1 MSVRQPLWCQTLNVS
16 RLFLS
21 TCVLSSMQDTFIQA
35 YPKLLQPSVVVA
47 ALWLAHGD
55 EPLLS
60 QWLIDALRPHWRAQ
74 NYAIKRIELIS
85 VKSWQEVLSEL
96 GSQSLFDDASALIVT
111 GNHKPD
117 KAVIEALARFAQEAQ
132 TGAHTH
138 SLLWLTPKQDKRS
151 QSSKWFAPFAQYG
164 HVIDCNLYNEQQRQQ
179 LLQIQ
184 AQQFGLRLS
193 QDAWQLLMSHTEH
206 HLLSAYQTLWRLSYL
221 FAPQLVSQNEDTL
234 QTSRTLN
241 PSDTSVAL
249 DIDDLQAALVSDA
262 QFSVFD
268 LSDAMLMG
276 NSAQVAKIMF
286 QLRATDEPTTL
297 VLWAISKDM
306 RQIIQLMDGQDPQA
320 LGIWRSKQG
329 LYQQACRRQSKSQ
342 TAEWP
347 ALLYRCDQAIKGL
360 IRQPAWELLLQAAL
374 ELAGKRLFVTR

>member
-1 MSVRQPLWCQTLNVS
+1 
-16 RLFLS
+16 
-21 TCVLSSMQDTFIQA
+21 MQDTFIQA
-35 YPKLLQPSVVVA
+35 YPKLLQPSVAVA
-47 ALWLAHGD
+47 GLWLAHGD

-117 KAVIEALARFAQEAQ
+117 KAVITELERFAVEAQ
-132 TGAHTH
+132 TGTHSH
-138 SLLWLTPKQDKRS
+138 SLLWLTPKQDKRA

-193 QDAWQLLMSHTEH
+193 QEAWQLLMSHTEH

-221 FAPQLVSQNEDTL
+221 FAPQLVAKNIEASQQADHSTQLPN
-234 QTSRTLN
+234 N
-241 PSDTSVAL
+241 VAL
-249 DIDDLQAALVSDA
+249 DIKDLQAALVSDA

-268 LSDAMLMG
+268 LSDAMLAG
-276 NSAQVAKIMF
+276 NSTQVAKIMF
-286 QLRATDEPTTL
+286 QLKATDEPTTL
-297 VLWAISKDM
+297 VLWAVSKDM
-306 RQIIQLMDGQDPQA
+306 RQIMQLMDGQDPQA

-329 LYQQACRRQSKSQ
+329 LYQQACRRQSKTQ

-347 ALLYRCDQAIKGL
+347 ALLYKCDQAIKGL
-360 IRQPAWELLLQAAL
+360 VRQPAWELLLQAAL
-374 ELAGKRLFVTR
+374 ELSGKRLFVV

>member
-1 MSVRQPLWCQTLNVS
+1 
-16 RLFLS
+16 
-21 TCVLSSMQDTFIQA
+21 MQETFTQA
-35 YPKLLQPSVVVA
+35 YPKLLQPKVA
-47 ALWLAHGD
+47 VAGLWLAHGD
-55 EPLLS
+55 ESLLQ

-96 GSQSLFDDASALIVT
+96 SSLSLFDDASALIVT

-117 KAVIEALARFAQEAQ
+117 KAIITELERFATDAQ
-132 TGAHTH
+132 KGDHSH

-164 HVIDCNLYNEQQRQQ
+164 HIIDCNLYDERQRQQ
-179 LLQIQ
+179 LLQVQ

-221 FAPQLVSQNEDTL
+221 FAPELAAFSNQHEQEQDNENAVT
-234 QTSRTLN
+234 TAKN
-241 PSDTSVAL
+241 VAL
-249 DIDDLQAALVSDA
+249 DITDLQAALVSDA

-268 LSDAMLMG
+268 LSDAMLTG
-276 NSAQVAKIMF
+276 NSAQVAKIIF
-286 QLRATDEPTTL
+286 QLKATDEPTTL

-306 RQIIQLMDGQDPQA
+306 RLVLALMDGQDPQS

-329 LYQQACRRQSKSQ
+329 LYSQACRRQSRET
-342 TAEWP
+342 TAQWP
-347 ALLYRCDQAIKGL
+347 DLLYRCDQAIKGL

-374 ELAGKRLFVTR
+374 ELSGKRLFAV

>member
-1 MSVRQPLWCQTLNVS
+1 
-16 RLFLS
+16 
-21 TCVLSSMQDTFIQA
+21 MQDTFIQA
-35 YPKLLQPSVVVA
+35 YPKLLQPSVAVA
-47 ALWLAHGD
+47 GLWLAHGD

-117 KAVIEALARFAQEAQ
+117 KTVIAELERFAVEAQ
-132 TGAHTH
+132 AGTH
-138 SLLWLTPKQDKRS
+138 GHSVLWLTPKQDKRA

-164 HVIDCNLYNEQQRQQ
+164 NVIDCNLYNEQQRQQ

-184 AQQFGLRLS
+184 AQKFGLRLS
-193 QDAWQLLMSHTEH
+193 QEAWQLLMSHTEH

-221 FAPQLVSQNEDTL
+221 FAPQLMAPHEDTETAGDFA
-234 QTSRTLN
+234 QSTNT
-241 PSDTSVAL
+241 VAL
-249 DIDDLQAALVSDA
+249 DITDLQAALVSDA

-268 LSDAMLMG
+268 LSDAMLAG
-276 NSAQVAKIMF
+276 NSAQVAKIIF
-286 QLRATDEPTTL
+286 QLKATDEPTTL

-306 RQIIQLMDGQDPQA
+306 RQIIQLMDGQDPQT

-329 LYQQACRRQSKSQ
+329 LYQQACRRQSKTQ

-360 IRQPAWELLLQAAL
+360 VRQPAWELLLQAAL
-374 ELAGKRLFVTR
+374 ELAGKRLFTAR

>member
-1 MSVRQPLWCQTLNVS
+1 
-16 RLFLS
+16 
-21 TCVLSSMQDTFIQA
+21 MQDTFIQA
-35 YPKLLQPSVVVA
+35 YPKLLQPSVAVA
-47 ALWLAHGD
+47 GLWLAHGD

-74 NYAIKRIELIS
+74 NYAIKRIELVS

-117 KAVIEALARFAQEAQ
+117 KAVIAELERFAQDAQ
-132 TGAHTH
+132 TGAHSH
-138 SLLWLTPKQDKRS
+138 SLLWLTSKQDKRS

-184 AQQFGLRLS
+184 AQQFGLKLS
-193 QDAWQLLMSHTEH
+193 QEAWQLLMSHTEH

-221 FAPQLVSQNEDTL
+221 FAPQLMANSDEAKENNISTK
-234 QTSRTLN
+234 
-241 PSDTSVAL
+241 PSTNVAL
-249 DIDDLQAALVSDA
+249 DVKDLQAALVSDA

-268 LSDAMLMG
+268 LSDAMLAG
-276 NSAQVAKIMF
+276 NSAQVAKIIF
-286 QLRATDEPTTL
+286 QLKATDEPTTL

-306 RQIIQLMDGQDPQA
+306 RQIMQLMDGQDPQA

-329 LYQQACRRQSKSQ
+329 LYQQACRRQSKTQ
-342 TAEWP
+342 TAQWP
-347 ALLYRCDQAIKGL
+347 DLLYRCDQAIKGL
-360 IRQPAWELLLQAAL
+360 VRQPAWELLLQAAL
-374 ELAGKRLFVTR
+374 ELSGRRLFAMQ

>member
-1 MSVRQPLWCQTLNVS
+1 
-16 RLFLS
+16 
-21 TCVLSSMQDTFIQA
+21 MQDTFIQA
-35 YPKLLQPSVVVA
+35 YPKLLQPSVAVA
-47 ALWLAHGD
+47 GLWLAHGD

-74 NYAIKRIELIS
+74 NYAIKRIELVS

-117 KAVIEALARFAQEAQ
+117 KAVIAELERFAVDAQ
-132 TGAHTH
+132 TGAHSH
-138 SLLWLTPKQDKRS
+138 SLLWLTPKQDKRA
-151 QSSKWFAPFAQYG
+151 QTSKWFVPFAQYG

-184 AQQFGLRLS
+184 AQQFGLTLS
-193 QDAWQLLMSHTEH
+193 QEAWQLLMSHTEH

-221 FAPQLVSQNEDTL
+221 FAPQLMAINDNDNNSHSTNFDNNSSQPLTN
-234 QTSRTLN
+234 
-241 PSDTSVAL
+241 VAL
-249 DIDDLQAALVSDA
+249 DINDLQAALVIDA

-268 LSDAMLMG
+268 LSDAMLAG
-276 NSAQVAKIMF
+276 NSAQVAKIIF
-286 QLRATDEPTTL
+286 QLKATDEPTTL

-306 RQIIQLMDGQDPQA
+306 RQIMQLMDGQDPQA

-329 LYQQACRRQSKSQ
+329 LYQQACRRQSKAQ
-342 TAEWP
+342 TAAWP
-347 ALLYRCDQAIKGL
+347 ALLYKCDQAIKGL
-360 IRQPAWELLLQAAL
+360 VRQPAWELLLQAAL
-374 ELAGKRLFVTR
+374 ELSGQRLFKTS

>member
-1 MSVRQPLWCQTLNVS
+1 MDVSLLFKTGYIYSYQPASLY
-16 RLFLS
+16 
-21 TCVLSSMQDTFIQA
+21 SMQDTFIQA

-47 ALWLAHGD
+47 GLWLAHGD

-60 QWLIDALRPHWRAQ
+60 QWLIDALRPHWHTQ
-74 NYAIKRIELIS
+74 NYAIKRIELVS
-85 VKSWQEVLSEL
+85 VKSWQDVLSEL

-117 KAVIEALARFAQEAQ
+117 KPVIEELERFSQDAQ
-132 TGAHTH
+132 TGAHSH
-138 SLLWLTPKQDKRS
+138 SLLWLTPKQDRRA
-151 QSSKWFAPFAQYG
+151 QSSKWFTPFAQYG

-221 FAPQLVSQNEDTL
+221 FAPQLAVDQNSLPEASKPT
-234 QTSRTLN
+234 TPATN
-241 PSDTSVAL
+241 VAL
-249 DIDDLQAALVSDA
+249 DIKDLQAALVSDA

-268 LSDAMLMG
+268 LSDAMLAG
-276 NSAQVAKIMF
+276 NSAQVAKIIF
-286 QLRATDEPTTL
+286 QLKATDEPTTL

-306 RQIIQLMDGQDPQA
+306 RQIMQLMDGQDPQA

-329 LYQQACRRQSKSQ
+329 LYQQACRRQSKAQ

-374 ELAGKRLFVTR
+374 ELAGKRLFTVR

>member
-1 MSVRQPLWCQTLNVS
+1 
-16 RLFLS
+16 
-21 TCVLSSMQDTFIQA
+21 MQDTFIQA
-35 YPKLLQPSVVVA
+35 YPKLLQPSVAVA
-47 ALWLAHGD
+47 GLWLAHGD

-117 KAVIEALARFAQEAQ
+117 KAVITELERFAVEAQ
-132 TGAHTH
+132 TGTHSH
-138 SLLWLTPKQDKRS
+138 SLLWLTPKQDKRA
-151 QSSKWFAPFAQYG
+151 QSSKWFTPFAQYG

-193 QDAWQLLMSHTEH
+193 QEAWQLLMSHTEH

-221 FAPQLVSQNEDTL
+221 FAPQLVAKNIEASQQADHSTQLPN
-234 QTSRTLN
+234 N
-241 PSDTSVAL
+241 VAL
-249 DIDDLQAALVSDA
+249 DIKYLQAALVSDA

-268 LSDAMLMG
+268 LSDAMLAG
-276 NSAQVAKIMF
+276 NSTQVAKIMF
-286 QLRATDEPTTL
+286 QLKATDEPTTL
-297 VLWAISKDM
+297 VLWAVSKDM
-306 RQIIQLMDGQDPQA
+306 RQIMQLMDGQDPQA

-329 LYQQACRRQSKSQ
+329 LYQQACRRQSKAQ

-347 ALLYRCDQAIKGL
+347 ALLYKCDQAIKGL
-360 IRQPAWELLLQAAL
+360 VRQPAWELLLQAAL
-374 ELAGKRLFVTR
+374 ELSGKRLFTAR

>member
-1 MSVRQPLWCQTLNVS
+1 
-16 RLFLS
+16 
-21 TCVLSSMQDTFIQA
+21 MQDTFIKA
-35 YPKLLQPSVVVA
+35 YPKLLQPSVAVA
-47 ALWLAHGD
+47 GLWLAHGD

-60 QWLIDALRPHWRAQ
+60 QWLIDAMRPHWRAQ

-117 KAVIEALARFAQEAQ
+117 KAVIAELTRFAQDAQ
-132 TGAHTH
+132 TGAHSH

-184 AQQFGLRLS
+184 AQQFGLKLS

-221 FAPQLVSQNEDTL
+221 FAPQLVGNRDDSRQE
-234 QTSRTLN
+234 TSPLTPPTTN
-241 PSDTSVAL
+241 VAL
-249 DIDDLQAALVSDA
+249 DIKDLQAALVSDA

-268 LSDAMLMG
+268 LSDAMLAG
-276 NSAQVAKIMF
+276 NSAQVAKIVF
-286 QLRATDEPTTL
+286 QLKATDEPTTL

-306 RQIIQLMDGQDPQA
+306 RQIMQLMDGQAPQA

-329 LYQQACRRQSKSQ
+329 LYQQACRRHSKAQ

-374 ELAGKRLFVTR
+374 ELAGKRLFTTR

>member
-1 MSVRQPLWCQTLNVS
+1 
-16 RLFLS
+16 
-21 TCVLSSMQDTFIQA
+21 MQDTFIKA
-35 YPKLLQPSVVVA
+35 YPKLLQPSVGVA
-47 ALWLAHGD
+47 GLWLAHGD

-60 QWLIDALRPHWRAQ
+60 QWLMDALRPHWRAQ

-117 KAVIEALARFAQEAQ
+117 KAVIAELERFALDAQ
-132 TGAHTH
+132 AGTHSH
-138 SLLWLTPKQDKRS
+138 SLLWLTPKQDKRA

-193 QDAWQLLMSHTEH
+193 QEAWQLLMSHTEH

-221 FAPQLVSQNEDTL
+221 FAPQLFASDDIKP
-234 QTSRTLN
+234 TS
-241 PSDTSVAL
+241 SDTQPANTVAL
-249 DIDDLQAALVSDA
+249 DITDLQAALVSDA

-268 LSDAMLMG
+268 LSDAMLAG
-276 NSAQVAKIMF
+276 SSTQVAKIIF
-286 QLRATDEPTTL
+286 QLKATDEPTTL

-306 RQIIQLMDGQDPQA
+306 RQIIQLMDGQDPQS
-320 LGIWRSKQG
+320 LGIWRSKQN

-342 TAEWP
+342 TTEWP

-360 IRQPAWELLLQAAL
+360 VRQPAWELLLQAAL
-374 ELAGKRLFVTR
+374 ELSGKRLFVV

>member
-1 MSVRQPLWCQTLNVS
+1 
-16 RLFLS
+16 
-21 TCVLSSMQDTFIQA
+21 MQETFIQA
-35 YPKLLQPSVVVA
+35 YPKLLQPSVVTA
-47 ALWLAHGD
+47 GLWLVHGD
-55 EPLLS
+55 EPLLH

-85 VKSWQEVLSEL
+85 VKSWQEVLYEL

-117 KAVIEALARFAQEAQ
+117 KAVITALERFAQDAQ
-132 TGAHTH
+132 TGVHSH
-138 SLLWLTPKQDKRS
+138 SLLWLTPKQDRRA

-164 HVIDCNLYNEQQRQQ
+164 HVIDCNLYDERQRQQ

-193 QDAWQLLMSHTEH
+193 QEAWQLLMSHTEH

-221 FAPQLVSQNEDTL
+221 FAPALVANNDDINRDSSTFAKPTTN
-234 QTSRTLN
+234 
-241 PSDTSVAL
+241 VAL
-249 DIDDLQAALVSDA
+249 DIKDLQAALVSDA

-268 LSDAMLMG
+268 LSDAMLAG
-276 NSAQVAKIMF
+276 NSAQVAKIIF
-286 QLRATDEPTTL
+286 QLKATDEPTTL

-306 RQIIQLMDGQDPQA
+306 RQIIQLMDGQDPQT

-329 LYQQACRRQSKSQ
+329 LYQQACRRQSKAQ
-342 TAEWP
+342 TAQWP
-347 ALLYRCDQAIKGL
+347 TLLYRCDQAIKGL

-374 ELAGKRLFVTR
+374 ELAGQRLFTIK

>member
-1 MSVRQPLWCQTLNVS
+1 
-16 RLFLS
+16 
-21 TCVLSSMQDTFIQA
+21 MQDTFIQA
-35 YPKLLQPSVVVA
+35 YPKLLQPSVAVA
-47 ALWLAHGD
+47 GLWLAHGD

-117 KAVIEALARFAQEAQ
+117 KAVITELERFAIEAQ
-132 TGAHTH
+132 TGTHSH
-138 SLLWLTPKQDKRS
+138 SLLWLTPKQDKRA

-193 QDAWQLLMSHTEH
+193 QEAWQLLMSHTEH
-206 HLLSAYQTLWRLSYL
+206 YLLSAYQTLWRLSYL
-221 FAPQLVSQNEDTL
+221 FAPQLVAKNIEASQ
-234 QTSRTLN
+234 QTDHSTQLKN
-241 PSDTSVAL
+241 NIAL
-249 DIDDLQAALVSDA
+249 DIKDLQAALVSDA

-268 LSDAMLMG
+268 LSDAMLAG
-276 NSAQVAKIMF
+276 NSTQVAKIMF
-286 QLRATDEPTTL
+286 QLKATDEPTTL

-306 RQIIQLMDGQDPQA
+306 RQIMQLMDGQDPQA

-329 LYQQACRRQSKSQ
+329 LYQQACRRQSKTQ

-347 ALLYRCDQAIKGL
+347 ALLYKCDQAIKGL
-360 IRQPAWELLLQAAL
+360 VRQPAWELLLQAAL
-374 ELAGKRLFVTR
+374 ELSGKRLFVV

>member
-1 MSVRQPLWCQTLNVS
+1 
-16 RLFLS
+16 
-21 TCVLSSMQDTFIQA
+21 MQESFIQA
-35 YPKLLQPSVVVA
+35 YPKLLQSSVAVA
-47 ALWLAHGD
+47 GLWLAHGD

-74 NYAIKRIELIS
+74 NYAIKRIELVSI
-85 VKSWQEVLSEL
+85 KSWQEVLSEL

-117 KAVIEALARFAQEAQ
+117 KAVIAELERFAVEAQ
-132 TGAHTH
+132 TGAHSH
-138 SLLWLTPKQDKRS
+138 SLLWLTPKQDKRA

-164 HVIDCNLYNEQQRQQ
+164 HIIDCNLYNEQQRQQ

-193 QDAWQLLMSHTEH
+193 QEAWQLLMSHTEH

-221 FAPQLVSQNEDTL
+221 FAAQLDASAHDTT
-234 QTSRTLN
+234 QEGSNHSTTTAPN
-241 PSDTSVAL
+241 VAL
-249 DIDDLQAALVSDA
+249 DINDLQAALVSDA

-268 LSDAMLMG
+268 LSDAMLAG
-276 NSAQVAKIMF
+276 NSAQVAKIIF
-286 QLRATDEPTTL
+286 QLQATDEPTTL

-329 LYQQACRRQSKSQ
+329 LYQQACRRQAKAQ

-360 IRQPAWELLLQAAL
+360 VRQPAWELLLQAAL
-374 ELAGKRLFVTR
+374 ELTGKRLFAAR

>member
-1 MSVRQPLWCQTLNVS
+1 
-16 RLFLS
+16 
-21 TCVLSSMQDTFIQA
+21 MQDTFIQA
-35 YPKLLQPSVVVA
+35 YPKLLQPSVAVA
-47 ALWLAHGD
+47 GLWLAHGD

-74 NYAIKRIELIS
+74 NYAIKRIELVS

-117 KAVIEALARFAQEAQ
+117 KAVIAELERFAVDAQ
-132 TGAHTH
+132 TGAHSH
-138 SLLWLTPKQDKRS
+138 SLLWLTPKQDKRA
-151 QSSKWFAPFAQYG
+151 QTSKWFTPFAQYG

-184 AQQFGLRLS
+184 AQQFGLTLS
-193 QDAWQLLMSHTEH
+193 QEAWQLLMSHTEH

-221 FAPQLVSQNEDTL
+221 FAPQLMAEVDIINANSASTSSQPVTG
-234 QTSRTLN
+234 
-241 PSDTSVAL
+241 VAL
-249 DIDDLQAALVSDA
+249 DINDLQAALVSDA

-268 LSDAMLMG
+268 LSDAMLAG
-276 NSAQVAKIMF
+276 NSTQVAKIIF
-286 QLRATDEPTTL
+286 QLKATDEPTTL

-306 RQIIQLMDGQDPQA
+306 RQIMQLMDGQDPQA

-329 LYQQACRRQSKSQ
+329 LYQQACRRQSKAQ
-342 TAEWP
+342 IAAWP
-347 ALLYRCDQAIKGL
+347 ALLYKCDQAIKGL

-374 ELAGKRLFVTR
+374 ELSGRRLFKAQ

>member
-1 MSVRQPLWCQTLNVS
+1 
-16 RLFLS
+16 
-21 TCVLSSMQDTFIQA
+21 MQNTFIQA
-35 YPKLLQPSVVVA
+35 YPKLLQPSVAVA
-47 ALWLAHGD
+47 GLWLAHGD

-74 NYAIKRIELIS
+74 NYAIKRIELVS

-96 GSQSLFDDASALIVT
+96 GSQSLFDDASAVIVT

-117 KAVIEALARFAQEAQ
+117 KAVIAELERFAVEAQ
-132 TGAHTH
+132 TGAHSH
-138 SLLWLTPKQDKRS
+138 SVLWLTPKQDKRS

-164 HVIDCNLYNEQQRQQ
+164 TVIDCNLYNEQQRQQ

-184 AQQFGLRLS
+184 AQKFGLRLS
-193 QDAWQLLMSHTEH
+193 QEAWQLLMSHTEH

-221 FAPQLVSQNEDTL
+221 FAPQLATSNSDNNEDNEHSNSFT
-234 QTSRTLN
+234 QPVN
-241 PSDTSVAL
+241 NVAL
-249 DIDDLQAALVSDA
+249 DIADLQAALVSDA

-268 LSDAMLMG
+268 LSDAMLAG
-276 NSAQVAKIMF
+276 NSTQVAKIMF
-286 QLRATDEPTTL
+286 QLKSTDEPTTL

-306 RQIIQLMDGQDPQA
+306 RQIMQLMDGQDPQA

-329 LYQQACRRQSKSQ
+329 LYQQACRRQSKEQ
-342 TAEWP
+342 TSEWP

-374 ELAGKRLFVTR
+374 ELAGKRLFAMR

>member
-1 MSVRQPLWCQTLNVS
+1 
-16 RLFLS
+16 
-21 TCVLSSMQDTFIQA
+21 MQDTFIQA
-35 YPKLLQPSVVVA
+35 YPKLLQPSVAVA
-47 ALWLAHGD
+47 GLWLAHGD

-111 GNHKPD
+111 SNHKPD
-117 KAVIEALARFAQEAQ
+117 KAVIAELERFAVEAQ
-132 TGAHTH
+132 TGTHSH
-138 SLLWLTPKQDKRS
+138 SLLWLTPKQDKRA
-151 QSSKWFAPFAQYG
+151 QSSKWFTPFAQYG

-193 QDAWQLLMSHTEH
+193 QEAWQLLMSHTEH

-221 FAPQLVSQNEDTL
+221 FAPQLVAKNIEASHQADHSTQLSN
-234 QTSRTLN
+234 N
-241 PSDTSVAL
+241 VAL
-249 DIDDLQAALVSDA
+249 DIKDLQAALVSDA

-268 LSDAMLMG
+268 LSDAMLAG
-276 NSAQVAKIMF
+276 NSTQVAKILF
-286 QLRATDEPTTL
+286 QLKATDEPTTL

-306 RQIIQLMDGQDPQA
+306 RQIMQLMDGQDPQA

-329 LYQQACRRQSKSQ
+329 LYQQACRRQSKTQ

-347 ALLYRCDQAIKGL
+347 ALLYKCDQAIKGL
-360 IRQPAWELLLQAAL
+360 VRQPAWELLLQAAL
-374 ELAGKRLFVTR
+374 ELSGKRLFVV

>member
-1 MSVRQPLWCQTLNVS
+1 
-16 RLFLS
+16 
-21 TCVLSSMQDTFIQA
+21 MQDTFIQA
-35 YPKLLQPSVVVA
+35 YPKLQQSSVAVA
-47 ALWLAHGD
+47 GLWLAHGD
-55 EPLLS
+55 EALLS

-117 KAVIEALARFAQEAQ
+117 KAVIEELERFAQDAQ
-132 TGAHTH
+132 TGTHSH
-138 SLLWLTPKQDKRS
+138 SLLWLTPKQDKRA
-151 QSSKWFAPFAQYG
+151 QSSKWFAPFTQYG

-184 AQQFGLRLS
+184 AQQFGLKLS

-221 FAPQLVSQNEDTL
+221 FAPQLVGDNDSSFQESSKLTQSTN
-234 QTSRTLN
+234 
-241 PSDTSVAL
+241 SVAL
-249 DIDDLQAALVSDA
+249 DIKDLQAALVSDA

-268 LSDAMLMG
+268 LSDAMLAG
-276 NSAQVAKIMF
+276 NSTQVAKIIF
-286 QLRATDEPTTL
+286 QLKATDEPTTL

-306 RQIIQLMDGQDPQA
+306 RQIMQLMDGQDPQA

-329 LYQQACRRQSKSQ
+329 LYQQACRRQSKVQ

-374 ELAGKRLFVTR
+374 ELAGKRLFTAR

>member
-1 MSVRQPLWCQTLNVS
+1 
-16 RLFLS
+16 
-21 TCVLSSMQDTFIQA
+21 MQDTFIQA
-35 YPKLLQPSVVVA
+35 YPKLLQPSVAVA
-47 ALWLAHGD
+47 GLWLAHGD

-117 KAVIEALARFAQEAQ
+117 KAVITELEHFAVEAQ
-132 TGAHTH
+132 TGTHSH
-138 SLLWLTPKQDKRS
+138 SLLWLTPKQDKRA
-151 QSSKWFAPFAQYG
+151 QSSKWFTPFAQYG

-193 QDAWQLLMSHTEH
+193 QEAWQLLMSHTEH

-221 FAPQLVSQNEDTL
+221 FAPQLVAKNIEASHQADHSTQLPN
-234 QTSRTLN
+234 N
-241 PSDTSVAL
+241 VAL
-249 DIDDLQAALVSDA
+249 DIKDLQAALVSDA

-268 LSDAMLMG
+268 LSDAMLAG
-276 NSAQVAKIMF
+276 NSTQVAKIMF
-286 QLRATDEPTTL
+286 QLKATDEPTTL

-306 RQIIQLMDGQDPQA
+306 RQIMQLMDGQDPQA

-329 LYQQACRRQSKSQ
+329 LYQQACRRQSKAQ

-347 ALLYRCDQAIKGL
+347 ALLYKCDQAIKGL
-360 IRQPAWELLLQAAL
+360 VRQPAWELLLQAAL
-374 ELAGKRLFVTR
+374 ELSGKRLFTAR

>member
-1 MSVRQPLWCQTLNVS
+1 
-16 RLFLS
+16 
-21 TCVLSSMQDTFIQA
+21 MQDTFIQA
-35 YPKLLQPSVVVA
+35 YPKLLQPSVAVA
-47 ALWLAHGD
+47 GLWLAHGD

-117 KAVIEALARFAQEAQ
+117 KAVITELEHFAVEAQ
-132 TGAHTH
+132 TGTHSH
-138 SLLWLTPKQDKRS
+138 SLLWLTPKQDKRA
-151 QSSKWFAPFAQYG
+151 QSSKWFTPFAQYG

-193 QDAWQLLMSHTEH
+193 QEAWQLLMSHTEH

-221 FAPQLVSQNEDTL
+221 FAPQLVAKNIEASQQADHSTQLPN
-234 QTSRTLN
+234 N
-241 PSDTSVAL
+241 VAL
-249 DIDDLQAALVSDA
+249 DIKDLQAALVSDA

-268 LSDAMLMG
+268 LSDAMLAG

-286 QLRATDEPTTL
+286 QLKATDEPTTL
-297 VLWAISKDM
+297 VLWAVSKDM
-306 RQIIQLMDGQDPQA
+306 RQIMQLMDGQDPQA

-329 LYQQACRRQSKSQ
+329 LYQQACRRQSKAQ

-347 ALLYRCDQAIKGL
+347 ALLYKCDQAIKGL
-360 IRQPAWELLLQAAL
+360 VRQPAWELLLQAAL
-374 ELAGKRLFVTR
+374 ELSGKRLFTAR

>member
-1 MSVRQPLWCQTLNVS
+1 
-16 RLFLS
+16 
-21 TCVLSSMQDTFIQA
+21 MQDTFIQA
-35 YPKLLQPSVVVA
+35 YPKLLQPSVAVA
-47 ALWLAHGD
+47 GLWLAHGD
-55 EPLLS
+55 EPLLH
-60 QWLIDALRPHWRAQ
+60 QWLIDALRPHWHAQ
-74 NYAIKRIELIS
+74 NCAIKRIELIS

-96 GSQSLFDDASALIVT
+96 GSLSLFDDASALIVT

-117 KAVIEALARFAQEAQ
+117 KAVITELERFAQEAQ
-132 TGAHTH
+132 TGAHSH
-138 SLLWLTPKQDKRS
+138 SLLWLTSKQDKRA

-164 HVIDCNLYNEQQRQQ
+164 HVIDCNLYDERQRQQ

-221 FAPQLVSQNEDTL
+221 FAPQLLANNQEIDT
-234 QTSRTLN
+234 SIN
-241 PSDTSVAL
+241 PKSVAL
-249 DIDDLQAALVSDA
+249 DISDLQAALVSDA

-268 LSDAMLMG
+268 LSDAMLAG
-276 NSAQVAKIMF
+276 NSAQVVKIIF
-286 QLRATDEPTTL
+286 QLKASDEPTTL

-306 RQIIQLMDGQDPQA
+306 RQIMALMDGQDPQA

-329 LYQQACRRQSKSQ
+329 LYQQACRRQSKAQ

-347 ALLYRCDQAIKGL
+347 TLIYHCDQAIKGL
-360 IRQPAWELLLQAAL
+360 IRQPAWELLLQSAL
-374 ELAGKRLFVTR
+374 ELSGQRLFAAK